1 MKKVLLIFI
10 FLSAPV
16 VSASVYASDSA
27 YEIDLTGP
35 ITPVSANYV
44 ATSLHKAKAAGAEF
58 MLIKIDTPGGLVSSM
73 EKIVKLFL
81 NSKLPT
87 VCYVS
92 PSGARA
98 ASAGTFI
105 LASCDIAAMAPATS
119 IGAAHPV
126 SLGFFGGKNRIMKE
140 KITNYLSAMI
150 RAIAEKRKRNAGFL
164 MMAVKESKAIT
175 AREALANHVIDTI
188 AQNQRQLL
196 LWLNNRRID
205 INGKSVLLHT
215 KKISILNGKMSA
227 KEQFLHFL
235 SYPTVSYLLFL
246 VAAIGLFTE
255 LIHPGIILPGVTGII
270 SLLLF
275 LFSSSILPVNISG
288 IALILLAFVL
298 FGIDLFSSSHG
309 VLSAGAAISLFIGSA
324 MIIGSPEAPG
334 LSVPIGLIAGI
345 TIGTSIFIVFA
356 VSKMIAIH
364 KKPPVT
370 GFEGLIGASGVAIT
384 DISEKGVVM
393 VHGERWN
400 AVSENE
406 IKAGASVVVVD
417 ILRKE
422 TTKLIVREEV

>member
-1 MKKVLLIFI
+1 MKKVLLVFI

-44 ATSLHKAKAAGAEF
+44 ATSLHKAKAARAEF

-73 EKIVKLFL
+73 EKIVKLLL
-81 NSKLPT
+81 NNKLPT
-87 VCYVS
+87 ICYVS
-92 PSGARA
+92 PEGARA

-105 LASCDIAAMAPATS
+105 LASCNIAAMAPATS

-126 SLGFFGGKNRIMKE
+126 SLGFFTGKNKIMKE
-140 KITNYLSAMI
+140 KVTNYLTALM
-150 RAIAEKRKRNAGFL
+150 RAIAKKRGRNVA
-164 MMAVKESKAIT
+164 K
-175 AREALANHVIDTI
+175 NVINTV
-188 AQNQRQLL
+188 AENRQQLL
-196 LWLNNRRID
+196 SWLNNRKIN
-205 INGKSVLLHT
+205 INGKIIRLHT
-215 KKISILNGKMSA
+215 KNITIVEKRMNA
-227 KEQFLHFL
+227 KERFLHFL

-255 LIHPGIILPGVTGII
+255 LIHPGIILP
-270 SLLLF
+270 
-275 LFSSSILPVNISG
+275 NISG

-298 FGIDLFSSSHG
+298 FGVDLFSSSHG

-324 MIIGSPEAPG
+324 MIIGSPQAPG
-334 LSVPIGLIAGI
+334 LFVPIGLIAGI
-345 TIGTSIFIVFA
+345 TIGISIFVVFA

-364 KKPPVT
+364 KKRPVT

-406 IKAGASVVVVD
+406 IKAGVSVVVVD

>member
-1 MKKVLLIFI
+1 MKKVLLVFI

-44 ATSLHKAKAAGAEF
+44 ATSLHKAKAARAEF

-73 EKIVKLFL
+73 EKIVKLLL
-81 NSKLPT
+81 NNKLPT
-87 VCYVS
+87 ICYVS
-92 PSGARA
+92 PEGARA

-105 LASCDIAAMAPATS
+105 LASCNIAAMAPATS

-126 SLGFFGGKNRIMKE
+126 SLGFFTGKNKIMKE
-140 KITNYLSAMI
+140 KVTNYLTALM
-150 RAIAEKRKRNAGFL
+150 RAIAKKRGRNADFL
-164 MMAVKESKAIT
+164 VMAVKKSEAIT
-175 AREALANHVIDTI
+175 ADEALAKNVINTV
-188 AQNQRQLL
+188 AENRQQLL
-196 LWLNNRRID
+196 SWLNNRKIN
-205 INGKSVLLHT
+205 INGKIIRLHT
-215 KKISILNGKMSA
+215 KNITIVEKRMNA
-227 KEQFLHFL
+227 KERFLHFL

-255 LIHPGIILPGVTGII
+255 LIHPGIILPGVIGII

-298 FGIDLFSSSHG
+298 FGVDLFSSSHG

-324 MIIGSPEAPG
+324 MIIGSPQAPG
-334 LSVPIGLIAGI
+334 LFVPIGLIAGI
-345 TIGTSIFIVFA
+345 TIGISIFVVFA

-364 KKPPVT
+364 KKRPVT

-406 IKAGASVVVVD
+406 IKAGVSVVVVD